1 MTQATKVASIEE
13 YMALVK
19 EGGDLTAFINE
30 CFGTDDD
37 FDNVACDAFADTAR
51 APLDAFLAEEVA
63 KMPEATPEM
72 VESVTIDHAAG
83 CGTDSEEAQ

>member
-19 EGGDLTAFINE
+19 DGGDLTAFINE
-30 CFGTDDD
+30 CFGTEDD

-72 VESVTIDHAAG
+72 VEAHAVEAAADTG
-83 CGTDSEEAQ
+83 SEEA

>member
-1 MTQATKVASIEE
+1 MTQATKEASIEE

-37 FDNVACDAFADTAR
+37 FDNVACDAFADEAR
-51 APLDAFLAEEVA
+51 APLDSFLAEEVA

-72 VESVTIDHAAG
+72 M
-83 CGTDSEEAQ
+83 EAQQTTEAAAPECEEV